1 MAVNTKLKKSE
12 LRSYL
17 NKDFDSL
24 RADLLLY
31 AKTFFPD
38 KMQDFSEASLG
49 GLLLDMTAYV
59 GDVMS
64 YYLDYQFNELD
75 IETATE
81 TQNIQ
86 RLLRQAGVQVSGA
99 SPASA
104 DVVFSIKVPSS
115 TSDSS
120 MPEISYLPLIRE
132 GTVLMSS
139 NGIGFTLI
147 SDLDF
152 GATDEEGNHFFQQVT
167 PYGSGESPKEYILK
181 LTGQCVSGKTR
192 VKDFSIGA
200 KFVPFRR
207 IIIPDTDVSEI
218 IAVVDANGN
227 EYHEVGSLVQNV
239 VYKRVANISSD
250 AYDVP
255 ENLELLPA
263 PYRYVSTFNRQT
275 GKTTIQFG
283 SGRADTLDD
292 DIIPDPSEL
301 SLPMYGKK
309 TISRFSIDPNNL
321 LRTKSLGISPIG
333 TTITVKYRC
342 GGGLS
347 HNVSPGSING
357 ISTLLTTFKGG
368 VSPARKAQI
377 RASVDVRNAQS
388 AGGGEN
394 QPSIEDLKRL
404 IVSARNAQSRIVT
417 RDDLLSH
424 VYMMPSRFGRIFRA
438 GIRSNSD
445 NPLATQLYIIC
456 RDRSGKLKYAPD
468 SLKDNLA
475 LWLNQNRLISDAID
489 ILDSPIVDVGVKYS
503 IVVNSVAN
511 KNSVIQSIN
520 AKIKNYFKIAN
531 FQIDQPLFLTEIQR
545 IIIKS
550 GGVISLSSLEMI
562 NLSGTVSNKIY
573 SNVILNMEQATFKG
587 IVTPPGGGIFQMRYP
602 NYDIIGSVE

>member
-1 MAVNTKLKKSE
+1 
-12 LRSYL
+12 
-17 NKDFDSL
+17 
-24 RADLLLY
+24 
-31 AKTFFPD
+31 
-38 KMQDFSEASLG
+38 
-49 GLLLDMTAYV
+49 
-59 GDVMS
+59 
-64 YYLDYQFNELD
+64 
-75 IETATE
+75 
-81 TQNIQ
+81 
-86 RLLRQAGVQVSGA
+86 
-99 SPASA
+99 
-104 DVVFSIKVPSS
+104 
-115 TSDSS
+115 
-120 MPEISYLPLIRE
+120 
-132 GTVLMSS
+132 
-139 NGIGFTLI
+139 
-147 SDLDF
+147 
-152 GATDEEGNHFFQQVT
+152 
-167 PYGSGESPKEYILK
+167 
-181 LTGQCVSGKTR
+181 
-192 VKDFSIGA
+192 
-200 KFVPFRR
+200 
-207 IIIPDTDVSEI
+207 
-218 IAVVDANGN
+218 
-227 EYHEVGSLVQNV
+227 
-239 VYKRVANISSD
+239 
-250 AYDVP
+250 
-255 ENLELLPA
+255 
-263 PYRYVSTFNRQT
+263 
-275 GKTTIQFG
+275 
-283 SGRADTLDD
+283 
-292 DIIPDPSEL
+292 
-301 SLPMYGKK
+301 
-309 TISRFSIDPNNL
+309 
-321 LRTKSLGISPIG
+321 
-333 TTITVKYRC
+333 
-342 GGGLS
+342 
-347 HNVSPGSING
+347 
-357 ISTLLTTFKGG
+357 LTTFKGG